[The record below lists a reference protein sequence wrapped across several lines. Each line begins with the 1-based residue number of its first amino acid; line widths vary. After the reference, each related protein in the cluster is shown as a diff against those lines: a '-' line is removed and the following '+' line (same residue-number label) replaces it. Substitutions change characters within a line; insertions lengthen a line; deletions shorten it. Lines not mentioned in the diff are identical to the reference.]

1 MFGTT
6 LVTGATF
13 GVVARQAG
21 LEPIEIA
28 AMSIIVFAGA
38 SEFAMVQ
45 LFAASAAFP
54 VVVATVFFLNLRHVL
69 MATSLRPQ
77 FARLSRARRLA
88 AAFFLTDE
96 SFAMATGYFRRGG
109 RSLAYYVTFAV
120 SLYILWDASTIAGI
134 AIGSAIGEPRRFGID
149 FAITAT
155 FVGIVVLAIRR
166 ATDVAVALAA
176 VAIAGAL
183 ALAGASTVAVIPAGA
198 VAPLLAV
205 GRPR

>member
-77 FARLSRARRLA
+77 FARLSRAPPA
-88 AAFFLTDE
+88 
-96 SFAMATGYFRRGG
+96 RRGCP
-109 RSLAYYVTFAV
+109 LA
-120 SLYILWDASTIAGI
+120 WASC
-134 AIGSAIGEPRRFGID
+134 SAP
-149 FAITAT
+149 
-155 FVGIVVLAIRR
+155 
-166 ATDVAVALAA
+166 
-176 VAIAGAL
+176 
-183 ALAGASTVAVIPAGA
+183 
-198 VAPLLAV
+198 
-205 GRPR
+205 